1 MTTFRNVLA
10 AVSASLPCCSVAATG
25 EAILTAKL
33 LKPMLGDCSIKR
45 RLTNTEWQVML
56 LTSGKVVWDVCP
68 QVLCISAVSN
78 FVLHFTGGYYKTTLN
93 RWTEILRHAPR
104 ARLCLHSAIQSVVCR
119 QDLTSKLLVAPLYVT
134 VCPIICFKPS
144 LRTYV
149 ESL

>member
-45 RLTNTEWQVML
+45 RLTNTEWQVTL

-104 ARLCLHSAIQSVVCR
+104 ARLCLHMPFRVLCAVRTWLQNCWW
-119 QDLTSKLLVAPLYVT
+119 LHCMLLFVQLFASSQVWGHM
-134 VCPIICFKPS
+134 
-144 LRTYV
+144 
-149 ESL
+149 